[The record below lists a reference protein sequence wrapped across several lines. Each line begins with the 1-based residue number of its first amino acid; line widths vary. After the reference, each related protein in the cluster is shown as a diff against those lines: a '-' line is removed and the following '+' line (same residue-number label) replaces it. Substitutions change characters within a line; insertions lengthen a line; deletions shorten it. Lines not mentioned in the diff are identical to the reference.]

1 MSSTAVIPRQY
12 GLSALDLSGSQY
24 TVEQTGRD
32 QNFRPEY
39 EARDGGGNTIFRTT
53 YQMYEEQDEFPV
65 VDADGTE
72 ICRVKAIDTW
82 DIAGNYLLSD
92 SQTDEQLVIFDNDF
106 SLLQDTWRIRD
117 ADDHVVL
124 AEINSRGALLTL
136 GRTLLPFGQMI
147 AHNYEITDSEGKP
160 IGSIEGEFTMFD
172 FDQYEI
178 TLTETSAVPPTP
190 ILIGAIVIDAIQAN

>member
-12 GLSALDLSGSQY
+12 GLSELDLSGSQY

-39 EARDGGGNTIFRTT
+39 EVRDGGGNTIFRTT
-53 YQMYEEQDEFPV
+53 YQMYEGQDEFPV

-106 SLLQDTWRIRD
+106 SLLQDTWWIRD

-147 AHNYEITDSEGKP
+147 AHNYEITDPEGKP
-160 IGSIEGEFTMFD
+160 IGSIEGEFTLFD

-190 ILIGAIVIDAIQAN
+190 ILIGAVVIDAIQAN